1 MLHPNGGAV
10 WPGMALFVSI
20 RLPACFHYHLGRFV
34 WLEAH
39 RATVASRDCCLLD
52 PLRGNFRT
60 HLELASSV
68 FYIIPCEVVASC
80 IAERQFFVLV
90 LPGDV
95 DL

>member
-39 RATVASRDCCLLD
+39 RATVACWIHC
-52 PLRGNFRT
+52 
-60 HLELASSV
+60 
-68 FYIIPCEVVASC
+68 
-80 IAERQFFVLV
+80 AEISG
-90 LPGDV
+90 PI
-95 DL
+95 